1 VKILQR
7 VILLGLIVVL
17 GCGAWQLARAEVSAQ
32 GSTHKAVYTLLM
44 DHLISITDG
53 ADPIPTVRW
62 KPFRMETHRVNM
74 LNPSGEIRHDG
85 RPDVFIRPENG
96 WPVVV
101 WAYNNGTDHD
111 IAFAEWR
118 GEGWSPVRFLTS
130 SVADEVDPR
139 VFIDRQHNVHVVFW
153 VDGNDP
159 HVRMISRP
167 GASTIPEWDFSVRV
181 TPPGE
186 DARRPTVAVAG
197 SVLWI
202 AYESRLDHDAVT
214 ASEMVVLQRGP
225 GDSFTRTVRLPA
237 QRGDTLD
244 PILHVHQGHL
254 WLDWKLSDDKF
265 VWIELRPGGWSEPH
279 VVPWIDRT
287 WVGVESLR
295 LLIRRRVMSEPPTID
310 ALLSDTPRY

>member
-1 VKILQR
+1 VKNFQR
-7 VILLGLIVVL
+7 VFLLGLIVVL
-17 GCGAWQLARAEVSAQ
+17 GCGVWQHARAEVSGQ
-32 GSTHKAVYTLLM
+32 WSSRKTVYTLLM

-62 KPFRMETHRVNM
+62 KPFRMEARRVRL

-85 RPDVFIRPENG
+85 RPDVFIRPGSG

-118 GEGWSPVRFLTS
+118 GEGWSRVRFLTS

-139 VFIDRQHNVHVVFW
+139 IFIDAAGNVHVVFW

-167 GASTIPEWDFSVRV
+167 GAATIPEWDFSVRV

-186 DARRPTVAVAG
+186 DARRPTVALAG

-202 AYESRLDHDAVT
+202 AYESRLDNENVT

-225 GDSFTRTVRLPA
+225 ENTFVRRLRLPA

-244 PILHVHQGHL
+244 PILHLHYRHL

-265 VWIELRPGGWSEPH
+265 VWIELGPTGWSEPH
-279 VVPWIDRT
+279 AAPWTDPT
-287 WVGVESLR
+287 WVGVESIR
-295 LLIRRRVMSEPPTID
+295 LDIRRHVMSRPPTID
-310 ALLSDTPRY
+310 ALLSDVPRN